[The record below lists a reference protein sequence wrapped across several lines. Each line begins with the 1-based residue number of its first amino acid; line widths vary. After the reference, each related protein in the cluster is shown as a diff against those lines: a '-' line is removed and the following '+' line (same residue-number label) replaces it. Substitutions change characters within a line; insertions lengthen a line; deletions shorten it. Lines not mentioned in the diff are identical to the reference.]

1 MHESTQNIKKNRS
14 VVNLKKKLEV
24 NVKKD
29 EKSVSKSTQSE
40 SRTSTYPK
48 LHHQM

>member
-1 MHESTQNIKKNRS
+1 MW
-14 VVNLKKKLEV
+14 KKLEV
-24 NVKKD
+24 DVKKD

-40 SRTSTYPK
+40 SKTSTYPK